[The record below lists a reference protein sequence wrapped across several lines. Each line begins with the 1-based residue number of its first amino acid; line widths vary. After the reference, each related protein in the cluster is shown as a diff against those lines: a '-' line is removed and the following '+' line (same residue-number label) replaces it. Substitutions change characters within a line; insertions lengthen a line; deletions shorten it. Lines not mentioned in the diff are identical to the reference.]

1 MEFQV
6 QSVYLIYVRLLV
18 CATLTA
24 TLILAYSKGHTYY
37 ILLT

>member
-18 CATLTA
+18 YATLTA
-24 TLILAYSKGHTYY
+24 TLTLVYPKDHAYY